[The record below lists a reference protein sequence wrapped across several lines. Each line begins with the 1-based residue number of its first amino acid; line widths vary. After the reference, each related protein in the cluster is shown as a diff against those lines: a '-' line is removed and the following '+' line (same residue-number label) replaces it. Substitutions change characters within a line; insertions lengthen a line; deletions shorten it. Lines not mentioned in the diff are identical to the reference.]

1 LTLGGI
7 IIIIIIIMATS
18 MSKKSNGEG
27 TSGITY
33 FEIDTT
39 EHDDDNEYFDE
50 DDDEYIDNPTS
61 AAFNHAKNKK
71 HHRNKQ
77 QRRSHQTADQ
87 HGKTTSPEEGVSLM
101 LGRSDSFD
109 DGINGEDDGVDY
121 NNYTGISHPSGYW
134 HTAAASPYRPFLGAS
149 AVVVIILLAAA
160 LLTPTSP
167 KVELHRHC
175 QADYTRA
182 FAPDTAASTS
192 TTWND
197 MVQYYL
203 TEQDQKAAAT
213 ESTIP
218 PTLPIGNPLVLF
230 PPTRCFNH
238 IPAGRQCSCQNPV
251 VGAIPSH
258 RDSWLGGFDA
268 NLKLLQQENRTTL
281 DVVMVGD
288 SITEHWQGTSMGQPS
303 SKYAENLAVYDELF
317 VHTTT
322 TTSSSSS
329 EEATSSSST
338 STTSLP
344 IEGLALGISGDRT
357 PQVLY
362 RLENGF
368 LNNSFLQPKVWWILI
383 GTNDLAFGDWCAVDA
398 VVAGNI
404 RIAQVILQARPHS
417 TVVINSIF
425 PLGNLQGLRDW
436 YGYYDQVNHRLECF
450 AASTDRVEF
459 FNGTSLFL
467 NHDSTSVENGNTVAS
482 PSVNESLLPD
492 GCHPN
497 GDASR
502 IWGAAIIEKVKEVT
516 GRAVYQKPSGAG
528 AANNNGNRHH

>member
-1 LTLGGI
+1 
-7 IIIIIIIMATS
+7 MATS
-18 MSKKSNGEG
+18 ISKKSNGDSNG

-39 EHDDDNEYFDE
+39 EHDDDDDNDDEYFDD

-71 HHRNKQ
+71 LRRNQQQQ
-77 QRRSHQTADQ
+77 QRRSHQTTDQ
-87 HGKTTSPEEGVSLM
+87 HDKTTSPEEGVSLM

-109 DGINGEDDGVDY
+109 DGFNGQDGDVDY
-121 NNYTGISHPSGYW
+121 SHYTGSIPPSEYW
-134 HTAAASPYRPFLGAS
+134 HIAAASPYRPFLGAS

-160 LLTPTSP
+160 LFTPTSP

-182 FAPDTAASTS
+182 FAPSTAASTS
-192 TTWND
+192 TTTTTWND

-213 ESTIP
+213 ELTIP
-218 PTLPIGNPLVLF
+218 PTLPKGNPLVLF
-230 PPTRCFNH
+230 PPTRCFTQ
-238 IPAGRQCSCQNPV
+238 IPAGKQCSCENPV

-258 RDSWLGGFDA
+258 RSSWLGGFDA
-268 NLKLLQQENRTTL
+268 NLKLVQQENRTAL

-303 SKYAENLAVYDELF
+303 IKYADNLAVYQELF

-322 TTSSSSS
+322 TTSTPS
-329 EEATSSSST
+329 EEEAAASSGSGFTTSS
-338 STTSLP
+338 SLP

-425 PLGNLQGLRDW
+425 PLGNSQGLRDW

-467 NHDSTSVENGNTVAS
+467 NHETATVANTATS

-492 GCHPN
+492 GGHPN

-516 GRAVYQKPSGAG
+516 GRAVYQKPSGAA
-528 AANNNGNRHH
+528 AANNDGNRHH